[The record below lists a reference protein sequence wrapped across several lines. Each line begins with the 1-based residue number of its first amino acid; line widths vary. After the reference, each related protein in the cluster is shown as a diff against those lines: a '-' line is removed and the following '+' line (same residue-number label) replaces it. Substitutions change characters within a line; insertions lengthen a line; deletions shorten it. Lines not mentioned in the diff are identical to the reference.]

1 MAITPDDL
9 KQVYDIMIE
18 HKFRQTGLEEAT
30 LKLIKDW
37 LEQCKAASPSF
48 YFSSRVAFSGSNDL

>member
-9 KQVYDIMIE
+9 KQVYDIMIG
-18 HKFRQTGLEEAT
+18 HKFRQTGLEEAA

-48 YFSSRVAFSGSNDL
+48 YFSSGVAFSGSNDL

>member
-9 KQVYDIMIE
+9 KQVYGIMIG

-48 YFSSRVAFSGSNDL
+48 YFSSGVAFSGSNDL